1 MNTEN
6 TSQAPDLD
14 NEYRTTE
21 SKMPPTFLMV
31 LLALT
36 GLNVVYNLFSGLK
49 DALFGG
55 EKTVNMEAEFY
66 QAIDE
71 SGVDLSQMPQWVM
84 TGLMDFVATFSANM
98 ALINTV
104 NIVYY
109 LLLGAA
115 AFLMFKLR
123 MVGFYLYVVV
133 NVLGVLVTPVLYGFN
148 FVGLAMAIVFAIIA
162 VIFIALYA
170 ANRKHLS

>member
-1 MNTEN
+1 MNSEHP
-6 TSQAPDLD
+6 SQAPDLD
-14 NEYRTTE
+14 NEYRTSE
-21 SKMPPTFLMV
+21 SKMPPTFLLV

-36 GLNVVYNLFSGLK
+36 GLNVVYNLFSNLK
-49 DALFGG
+49 DTLFGG
-55 EKTVNMEAEFY
+55 EKSVNMEAEVY

-71 SGVDLSQMPQWVM
+71 SGVDLSDMPQWVM
-84 TGLMDFVATFSANM
+84 TGLMDFITTLSANM
-98 ALINTV
+98 ALIRTV
-104 NIVYY
+104 DIVYY
-109 LLLGAA
+109 IFLGAA

-148 FVGLAMAIVFAIIA
+148 FIGIAMAIMYAIIA
-162 VIFIALYA
+162 IIFIALYA